1 MQVGACQPVSF
12 CLEYNLR
19 QDEHAVTGN
28 TVHLNSWQSVSRRWV
43 LDRRTSGRGV
53 APTTD
58 VAAVLSRLSRDCLK
72 FDTAIPTIG
81 SKIEVGNAPKAD
93 IERLDLKCREGPL

>member
-1 MQVGACQPVSF
+1 MQIAACQPVSV
-12 CLEYNLR
+12 CLEPR
-19 QDEHAVTGN
+19 QDEQAVTGN

-58 VAAVLSRLSRDCLK
+58 VAAVLSRLSRDRLK
-72 FDTAIPTIG
+72 
-81 SKIEVGNAPKAD
+81 
-93 IERLDLKCREGPL
+93 L